1 MSDSCI
7 YAPKAILST
16 VNAMKKQL
24 EGLTI
29 SFRALK
35 MMINLQNDIAL
46 LLINVS
52 YYFYYYFRP

>member
-24 EGLTI
+24 KDSDNFFQ
-29 SFRALK
+29 SFK
-35 MMINLQNDIAL
+35 NDDK
-46 LLINVS
+46 
-52 YYFYYYFRP
+52 FTK